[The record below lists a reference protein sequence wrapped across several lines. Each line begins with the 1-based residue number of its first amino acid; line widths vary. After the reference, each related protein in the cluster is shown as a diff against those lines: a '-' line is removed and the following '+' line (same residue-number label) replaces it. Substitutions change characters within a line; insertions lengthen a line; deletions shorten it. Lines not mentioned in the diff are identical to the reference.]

1 MKEINIDDKKEKKI
15 LKNEIESKN
24 INNNDNKKENINN
37 IINIT
42 NEQDENNNLWYNPK
56 RSYSCRLGDVKNKKF
71 NYNNEEIELNLNE
84 KFIYLKTPQLKPKKS
99 KLNPTPINI
108 GSISC
113 STKKSKLSLLND
125 ENIILSEG
133 EDEESIE
140 SSSDSDFYIKK
151 DENDIILNI
160 NEKKIEDDKKLEN
173 KISEIKEFKI
183 EEENDDDYDE
193 NGHLILKKLRK
204 NMIQSKKI
212 ISKSNKMI
220 NRLDNILIEKYKKYK
235 GYILNENIEDEF
247 TPEIL
252 HKTSGFP
259 HHNNNDDEEE
269 LPILEFLRRNSLNLL

>member
-56 RSYSCRLGDVKNKKF
+56 RSYSCRLDDIKNKKF

-151 DENDIILNI
+151 DENDIIPNI

-235 GYILNENIEDEF
+235 CYILNENIEDEF

>member
-1 MKEINIDDKKEKKI
+1 MKENNIDDKKEKKI

-151 DENDIILNI
+151 DENDIIPNI